1 MTKFKPINR
10 DTPYLLPPSLQ
21 DWLPQDHLAR
31 FVVDIVDRMDLN
43 ALTGKYQGRGSD
55 AYHPALLL
63 SLLIY
68 GYATG
73 VYSSRRLQQA
83 TFDSVAFRYIAA
95 DQHPDHDTISTF
107 RQRFL
112 SQLQAL
118 FVQVLVL
125 AGELK
130 VLQLGKISLD
140 GTKVQANASKH
151 SALSYGHALKQEEQL
166 RAEVAELFRLAQD
179 ADAAEIPVGMNVPEE
194 LVRREHRLKAIEDAQ
209 AKIEARAQERFKQEQ
224 ADYEQKLMQRQ
235 EKEQKTGKKASG
247 PAPRAPQAAAKANDQ
262 INLTDA
268 ESRILPTSGGGF
280 VQGYNAQLA
289 VDVDSL
295 LIVGRDVV
303 QVANDRQHVKPMLE
317 QLQTLPEPLGT
328 VDTLIADAG
337 YFSATNV
344 GACVQVGIAPLI
356 ATGREAH
363 GRSLWAQDTPAESE
377 PTTQVGHLRGRL
389 RSKEGRALYAKRKCT
404 VEPVIGIIKSVM
416 RFRQFLLRGLNKV
429 QGEWNLV
436 TMAWN
441 IKRMFVLQAMKNEPQ
456 AHSA

>member
-1 MTKFKPINR
+1 MNKFKPINR
-10 DTPYLLPPSLQ
+10 DTPYLFPPSLQ

-31 FVVDIVDRMDLN
+31 FVVDIVDRLDLN
-43 ALTGKYQGRGSD
+43 ALSGKYRGRGSD

-73 VYSSRRLQQA
+73 VYSSRRIQQA

-95 DQHPDHDTISTF
+95 DGHPDHDTINTF

-112 SQLQAL
+112 PQLQAL

-125 AGELK
+125 ARELN
-130 VLQLGKISLD
+130 VLHLGKISLD

-166 RAEVAELFRLAQD
+166 RADVAELFRLAED

-194 LVRREHRLKAIEDAQ
+194 LARREQRLQAIEAAK
-209 AKIEARAQERFKQEQ
+209 AKIEARAHERFEQEQ
-224 ADYEQKLMQRQ
+224 AQHQQKMAQRQ
-235 EKEQKTGKKASG
+235 VHEQQTGKKVSG
-247 PAPRAPQAAAKANDQ
+247 PAPTPPQSGPKDADQ

-268 ESRILPTSGGGF
+268 QSRILPQSGGGF
-280 VQGYNAQLA
+280 AQGYNAQLA

-303 QVANDRQHVKPMLE
+303 QAANDRQQVKPMLE
-317 QLQTLPEPLGT
+317 QLRSLPTAVGT
-328 VDTLIADAG
+328 IDTLIADTG

-344 GACVQVGIAPLI
+344 DACVQAGIEPLI

-363 GRSLWAQDTPAESE
+363 HHALWAHDPPVESE
-377 PTTQVGHLRGRL
+377 SATHVDPMRRRL

-416 RFRQFLLRGLNKV
+416 RFRQFLLRGLLQV

-441 IKRMFVLQAMKNEPQ
+441 IKRMFVLMAMKNEPQ
-456 AHSA
+456 AQPA

>member
-21 DWLPQDHLAR
+21 DWLPDEHLAR
-31 FVVDIVDRMDLN
+31 FVVDIVDRMDLK

-112 SQLQAL
+112 PQLQAL

-166 RAEVAELFRLAQD
+166 RAEVAELFHLAEE
-179 ADAAEIPVGMNVPEE
+179 ADAQEIPTGMNVPEE
-194 LVRREHRLKAIEDAQ
+194 LARRELRLKAIEAAQ
-209 AKIEARAQERFKQEQ
+209 AKIEARAQERHAQERAQ
-224 ADYEQKLMQRQ
+224 HQQKMAQRHA
-235 EKEQKTGKKASG
+235 KEHATGKKISG
-247 PAPRAPQAAAKANDQ
+247 PAPRAPQAGPGPTDQ
-262 INLTDA
+262 INLTD
-268 ESRILPTSGGGF
+268 EQSRLLPSAGGGF

-303 QVANDRQHVKPMLE
+303 QAANDRQQVKPMIE
-317 QLQTLPEPLGT
+317 QLQTLPKTLGA
-328 VDTLIADAG
+328 VDTLIADTG
-337 YFSATNV
+337 YFSASNV
-344 GACVQVGIAPLI
+344 DACVQASIAPLI

-363 GRSLWAQDTPAESE
+363 GRSLWAPDPPVESE
-377 PTTQVGHLRGRL
+377 PATNVDRMRRRL

-416 RFRQFLLRGLNKV
+416 RFRQFLLRGLHKV

-441 IKRMFVLQAMKNEPQ
+441 IKRMFVLQAIKKELQ
-456 AHSA
+456 AQPA

>member
-1 MTKFKPINR
+1 MNKFKPIDR

-21 DWLPQDHLAR
+21 DWLPEEHLAR
-31 FVVDIVDRMDLN
+31 FVVDIVDRLDLSGV
-43 ALTGKYQGRGSD
+43 TSQYRGRGSD

-73 VYSSRRLQQA
+73 VYSSRRIRQA

-95 DQHPDHDTISTF
+95 DQHPDHDTISMF

-112 SQLQAL
+112 PQLKAL

-125 AGELK
+125 ANEMK
-130 VLQLGKISLD
+130 VLRLGKISLD

-166 RAEVAELFRLAQD
+166 RAEVAELFRLAQQ
-179 ADAAEIPVGMNVPEE
+179 ADAAETPEGMSVPEE
-194 LVRREHRLKAIEDAQ
+194 LARREQRLKAIEAAK
-209 AKIEARAQERFKQEQ
+209 AKIEARAQERFQREQ
-224 ADYEQKLMQRQ
+224 ADDEQKRMQRQ
-235 EKEQKTGKKASG
+235 MQEQSTGKK
-247 PAPRAPQAAAKANDQ
+247 PRGREPPPPQAGPRQTDQ
-262 INLTDA
+262 INLTDE
-268 ESRILPTSGGGF
+268 ESRILPASGGGF
-280 VQGYNAQLA
+280 TQGYNAQLA

-295 LIVGRDVV
+295 LIVGHGVV
-303 QVANDRQHVKPMLE
+303 QAANDKQQVKPMLE
-317 QLQTLPEPLGT
+317 QLQTLPASMGKI
-328 VDTLIADAG
+328 DTLIADAG

-344 GACVQVGIAPLI
+344 DACVQTRVEPLI

-363 GRSLWAQDTPAESE
+363 HRSLWAQDAPVESE
-377 PTTQVGHLRGRL
+377 PATNVDRMRRRLRG
-389 RSKEGRALYAKRKCT
+389 KEGRALYAKRKCT

-416 RFRQFLLRGLNKV
+416 RFRQFLLRGLNRV
-429 QGEWNLV
+429 QGEWHLV

-441 IKRMFVLQAMKNEPQ
+441 IKRMFVLMATKKEPQ
-456 AHSA
+456 AQPA

>member
-1 MTKFKPINR
+1 MNKFKPINR
-10 DTPYLLPPSLQ
+10 DTPYLLPPSLH

-31 FVVDIVDRMDLN
+31 FVVDIVDRMDLS
-43 ALTGKYQGRGSD
+43 ALTGKYRGRGSD
-55 AYHPALLL
+55 AYHPTLLL

-73 VYSSRRLQQA
+73 VYSSRRIRQA

-112 SQLQAL
+112 PQLQAL

-125 AGELK
+125 ARELK
-130 VLQLGKISLD
+130 VLRLGKISLD

-166 RAEVAELFRLAQD
+166 RAEVAELFRLAEE
-179 ADAAEIPVGMNVPEE
+179 ADAAEIPTGMNVPEE
-194 LVRREHRLKAIEDAQ
+194 LARREQRLQAIEAAK

-224 ADYEQKLMQRQ
+224 ADYEHKLAQRQ
-235 EKEQKTGKKASG
+235 THEQRTGKK
-247 PAPRAPQAAAKANDQ
+247 PRGREPQPPQAGSRQTDQ
-262 INLTDA
+262 INLTDE

-303 QVANDRQHVKPMLE
+303 QAANDKQQVKPMLE
-317 QLQTLPEPLGT
+317 QLHTLPEPLGI

-337 YFSATNV
+337 YFSANNV
-344 GACVQVGIAPLI
+344 DACVQAHLEPLI

-363 GRSLWAQDTPAESE
+363 HGSLWAHDAPPEAEPA
-377 PTTQVGHLRGRL
+377 TNIDKMRRRLRG
-389 RSKEGRALYAKRKCT
+389 KDGRALYAKRKCT

-441 IKRMFVLQAMKNEPQ
+441 IKRMFVLQAMKKEPQ
-456 AHSA
+456 AQPA

>member
-1 MTKFKPINR
+1 MNKFKPINR

-21 DWLPQDHLAR
+21 DWLPQDHMAR
-31 FVVDIVDRMDLN
+31 FVVDIVDRMDLS
-43 ALTGKYQGRGSD
+43 ALTGKYRGRGSD

-73 VYSSRRLQQA
+73 VYSSRRIQQA

-95 DQHPDHDTISTF
+95 DGHPDHDTISTF

-112 SQLQAL
+112 PQLQAL
-118 FVQVLVL
+118 FVQVLAL
-125 AGELK
+125 ARELK

-166 RAEVAELFRLAQD
+166 RAEVAELFRLAED
-179 ADAAEIPVGMNVPEE
+179 ADAAEIPTGMNVPEE
-194 LVRREHRLKAIEDAQ
+194 LARREQRLQAIEAAK

-224 ADYEQKLMQRQ
+224 ADYEQKLTQRQ
-235 EKEQKTGKKASG
+235 TREQLTGKK
-247 PAPRAPQAAAKANDQ
+247 PRGREPQPPQAGPRQTDQ
-262 INLTDA
+262 VNLTDE

-303 QVANDRQHVKPMLE
+303 QAANDKQQVKPMLE
-317 QLQTLPEPLGT
+317 QLQTLPTSVGT
-328 VDTLIADAG
+328 INTLIADAG
-337 YFSATNV
+337 YFSTNNV
-344 GACVQVGIAPLI
+344 DVCMQAHIEPLI

-363 GRSLWAQDTPAESE
+363 HWSLWAHDTLPEAEPA
-377 PTTQVGHLRGRL
+377 TNIDKMRRRL
-389 RSKEGRALYAKRKCT
+389 CSKEGRALYAKRKCT

-416 RFRQFLLRGLNKV
+416 RFRQFLLRGLHQA

-441 IKRMFVLQAMKNEPQ
+441 IKRMFVLTAIKKEPQ
-456 AHSA
+456 AQPA

>member
-1 MTKFKPINR
+1 MNKFKPINR

-31 FVVDIVDRMDLN
+31 FVVDIVDRLDLS
-43 ALTGKYQGRGSD
+43 ALSGKYRGRGSE

-63 SLLIY
+63 SLLVY

-95 DQHPDHDTISTF
+95 DQHPDHDTLNTF

-112 SQLQAL
+112 PQLQAL

-125 AGELK
+125 ARELK
-130 VLQLGKISLD
+130 VLHLGKISLD

-166 RAEVAELFRLAQD
+166 RADVAELFRLAED
-179 ADAAEIPVGMNVPEE
+179 ADAAEIPTGMNVPEE
-194 LVRREHRLKAIEDAQ
+194 LARREQRLQAIEAAK
-209 AKIEARAQERFKQEQ
+209 AKIEARAHERFEQEQ
-224 ADYEQKLMQRQ
+224 AQHQQKMAQRQ
-235 EKEQKTGKKASG
+235 AREQQTGKKTSG
-247 PAPRAPQAAAKANDQ
+247 PAPTPPQAGPADADQ

-280 VQGYNAQLA
+280 VQGYNAQIA

-295 LIVGRDVV
+295 LIVGQGVV
-303 QVANDRQHVKPMLE
+303 QAANDRQQVKPMLE
-317 QLQTLPEPLGT
+317 QLQTLPSAVGRI
-328 VDTLIADAG
+328 DTLIADTG
-337 YFSATNV
+337 YFSTTNV
-344 GACVQVGIAPLI
+344 DACVQAGIEPLI

-363 GRSLWAQDTPAESE
+363 HRSLWAHEVPAESE
-377 PTTQVGHLRGRL
+377 PATNVTKMRRRL

-416 RFRQFLLRGLNKV
+416 RFRQFLLRGLHQV

-441 IKRMFVLQAMKNEPQ
+441 IKRMFVLMQMKKEPQ
-456 AHSA
+456 VQTA

>member
-1 MTKFKPINR
+1 
-10 DTPYLLPPSLQ
+10 
-21 DWLPQDHLAR
+21 
-31 FVVDIVDRMDLN
+31 MDLST
-43 ALTGKYQGRGSD
+43 LTEKYRGRGSE

-63 SLLIY
+63 SLLVY

-73 VYSSRRLQQA
+73 VYSSRRIQQA
-83 TFDSVAFRYIAA
+83 TFDSVAFRFIAA

-112 SQLQAL
+112 PQLQAL

-125 AGELK
+125 ARELK
-130 VLQLGKISLD
+130 VLHLGKISLD

-151 SALSYGHALKQEEQL
+151 SALSYGHAVKQEEQL
-166 RAEVAELFRLAQD
+166 RAEVAELFRLAED
-179 ADAAEIPVGMNVPEE
+179 ADAAEIPTGMNVPEE
-194 LVRREHRLKAIEDAQ
+194 LARREQRLQAIEEAK

-224 ADYEQKLMQRQ
+224 AEYEQKRTQRQ
-235 EKEQKTGKKASG
+235 TQEPSTGKK
-247 PAPRAPQAAAKANDQ
+247 PRGREPRPPQAGPKDADQ
-262 INLTDA
+262 INFTDE

-280 VQGYNAQLA
+280 EQGYNAQIA

-303 QVANDRQHVKPMLE
+303 QAANDKQQVQPMLG
-317 QLQTLPEPLGT
+317 QLQTLPAALGA

-337 YFSATNV
+337 YFSAHNV
-344 GACVQVGIAPLI
+344 DACVQAGVEPLI

-363 GRSLWAQDTPAESE
+363 HRSLWAQDAPAESE
-377 PTTQVGHLRGRL
+377 PATNVDKMRRRLRG
-389 RSKEGRALYAKRKCT
+389 EAGRALYAKRKCT

-416 RFRQFLLRGLNKV
+416 RFRQFLLRGLHRA

-441 IKRMFVLQAMKNEPQ
+441 IKRMFVLQGMKKEPQ
-456 AHSA
+456 AQAA